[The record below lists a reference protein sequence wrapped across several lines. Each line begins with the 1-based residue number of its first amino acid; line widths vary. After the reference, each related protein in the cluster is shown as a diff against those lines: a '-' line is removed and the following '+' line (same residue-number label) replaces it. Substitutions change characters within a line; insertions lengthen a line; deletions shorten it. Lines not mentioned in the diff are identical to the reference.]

1 MNKTRWLAIV
11 GRKGGSGKTALALG
25 LAAHYARAGRR
36 VLLVDLDP
44 QGSAS
49 LTLGD
54 GAEGGHLAEVL
65 AGTAAPEMVT
75 YDTFSNCPPLALLS
89 GGPALENV
97 NAARPLR
104 DVLAGVDVDLVLL
117 DCPPGHADLDR
128 LALCAADAVLACTEA
143 HRLGI
148 AGAARVLAEA
158 RALRPC
164 PACAL
169 VLGRVDAHRGLDR
182 AAPDLLAGAFG
193 VPVLAVRQD
202 SALALAL
209 NAGSL
214 PPASG
219 RAAADLEA
227 VAAWIDKQTERKGT
241 P

>member
-1 MNKTRWLAIV
+1 MKPRWLAIV

-49 LTLGD
+49 LALGTD
-54 GAEGGHLAEVL
+54 ANGEALAALLTGTGAG
-65 AGTAAPEMVT
+65 EMVPYVT
-75 YDTFSNCPPLALLS
+75 ISETLPLALVP
-89 GGPALENV
+89 GGPGLETV
-97 NAARPLR
+97 RAGRPLR
-104 DVLAGVDVDLVLL
+104 DALGDVQADLVLV
-117 DCPPGHADLDR
+117 DCPPGHPELDR
-128 LALCAADAVLACTEA
+128 LALQAADIVLAATEA

-148 AGAARVLAEA
+148 AGAARVLDEA
-158 RALRPC
+158 RALRPR

-193 VPVLAVRQD
+193 VPVLTVRQD
-202 SALALAL
+202 SALAGAL
-209 NAGSL
+209 NAGGL

-227 VAAWIDKQTERKGT
+227 VAAWMDKQNKGT
-241 P
+241 L